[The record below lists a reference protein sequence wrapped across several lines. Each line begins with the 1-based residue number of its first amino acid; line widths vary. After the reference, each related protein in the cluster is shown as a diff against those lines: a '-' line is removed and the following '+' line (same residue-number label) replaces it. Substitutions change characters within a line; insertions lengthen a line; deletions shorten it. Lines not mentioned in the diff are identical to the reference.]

1 MTRAQCLLPLPVKA
15 MYHSNGLTQY
25 SDRRLR
31 FTNLRLPIGHINAA
45 VMNLATKQVGVPN
58 SFAASDIYTSAASPV
73 VRPRPT
79 SRHAHVL
86 RRSEAGVPRGHT
98 FRFTSSCRCASAV
111 VRLQTAASG
120 AATANG
126 QIRNTMLARSWDP
139 TTYNGLNDAADAI
152 PALRS
157 SAETAAATSAPQSTH
172 HRHSGTALVPG
183 GCFTLSVCAA
193 LQLSLPQM
201 LLLLVRRQVLLLLLL
216 AATFRAV
223 ARPAAQWTAGGGQ
236 RTSRAPPARGRPRD
250 VSVPPSA
257 AQAAHP
263 RLMLRCPGCR
273 LQSQAFAI
281 LIPFNPNR
289 LT

>member
-1 MTRAQCLLPLPVKA
+1 MQPCLVTRAQCLLPLPVKA

-111 VRLQTAASG
+111 VGFR
-120 AATANG
+120 
-126 QIRNTMLARSWDP
+126 P
-139 TTYNGLNDAADAI
+139 
-152 PALRS
+152 LR
-157 SAETAAATSAPQSTH
+157 
-172 HRHSGTALVPG
+172 LVPLLPMANQEYNA
-183 GCFTLSVCAA
+183 CSV
-193 LQLSLPQM
+193 M
-201 LLLLVRRQVLLLLLL
+201 
-216 AATFRAV
+216 
-223 ARPAAQWTAGGGQ
+223 RP
-236 RTSRAPPARGRPRD
+236 
-250 VSVPPSA
+250 
-257 AQAAHP
+257 HY
-263 RLMLRCPGCR
+263 
-273 LQSQAFAI
+273 I
-281 LIPFNPNR
+281 
-289 LT
+289 